1 MPSGSYERKM
11 FDGGATQASLQSGI
25 DDTQLTLT
33 VATGEGAS
41 FPDGSAGKFVIA
53 LGLGT
58 STEEKILVTSR
69 SADLFTLST
78 RGYDDTTGNSHLA
91 GVTVDH
97 VLDASTIDQ
106 ANRFV
111 NLQSNKGD
119 LVAHDGTNAQA
130 VPVGSNDEFLV
141 ADSTQTTGV
150 AYKSASD
157 LNLATTA
164 YVTTAVGDEETAR
177 IAADSA
183 ETTARIAG
191 DAAIAATDIE
201 IELTGDVTGNG
212 TITNLSDVSFAT
224 SIAAN
229 SVGSSEI
236 AANAV
241 GSSEIAD
248 SAVGTDQLV
257 DLSVTTAKIAFN
269 SINAGRIQDGQ
280 IAEQKLETVLQ
291 QKFPAGSIG
300 SLNASGA
307 YTGSALR
314 DSTTITVSSSRL
326 LMFIVNIDSLTPWEL
341 RISGGGTLVRT
352 DKADRVG
359 TFYHGAVRIY
369 PQTTGSTTYEL
380 WNTLNTN
387 GSTAFGSVFI
397 IDLGPG

>member
-1 MPSGSYERKM
+1 MPAGSYERKM
-11 FDGGATQASLQSGI
+11 FDGGATQASLQTGI

-33 VATGEGAS
+33 VAAGEGAS

-58 STEEKILVTSR
+58 ATEEKILVTSR

-177 IAADSA
+177 IAADN
-183 ETTARIAG
+183 TLQTNI
-191 DAAIAATDIE
+191 DNLAATDID
-201 IELTGDVTGNG
+201 ITLTGDVTGTG
-212 TITNLSDVSFAT
+212 TITNLGDVSFAT
-224 SIAAN
+224 
-229 SVGSSEI
+229 V
-236 AANAV
+236 V
-241 GSSEIAD
+241 AD
-248 SAVGTDQLV
+248 
-257 DLSVTTAKIAFN
+257 
-269 SINAGRIQDGQ
+269 
-280 IAEQKLETVLQ
+280 
-291 QKFPAGSIG
+291 
-300 SLNASGA
+300 
-307 YTGSALR
+307 
-314 DSTTITVSSSRL
+314 DSHSHVVS
-326 LMFIVNIDSLTPWEL
+326 NIDSFTDNVQD
-341 RISGGGTLVRT
+341 IVGGMVSGNSETNITVTYQAADGTLDFDVPQQSNLIERFERT
-352 DKADRVG
+352 TNVDTEGTTIHTFTFNSVSNAVYKLSFFSRVQTSGYVEVHVKNASNTILQTFSMTVPSNSNRTPVHGMYVFVG
-359 TFYHGAVRIY
+359 T
-369 PQTTGSTTYEL
+369 GSSMTLKLVYE
-380 WNTLNTN
+380 
-387 GSTAFGSVFI
+387 SVFSSSYLI
-397 IDLGPG
+397 GSSTSPIQALLERV

>member
-1 MPSGSYERKM
+1 MPAGSYERKM

-33 VATGEGAS
+33 VASGEGAS

-58 STEEKILVTSR
+58 ATEEKILVTSR

-130 VPVGSNDEFLV
+130 VPVGTDNDFFV

-150 AYKSASD
+150 AYKSAND

-177 IAADSA
+177 IAADN
-183 ETTARIAG
+183 TLQTNIDNVAG
-191 DAAIAATDIE
+191 TDID
-201 IELTGDVTGNG
+201 ITLTGDVTGSG
-212 TITNLSDVSFAT
+212 TITNLGDVSFAT
-224 SIAAN
+224 SLAANSVNSNEIAAN
-229 SVGSSEI
+229 AVGTSELSDNAVTAAKIAANAVGSSEI

-248 SAVGTDQLV
+248 G
-257 DLSVTTAKIAFN
+257 SVSLAKLDTT
-269 SINAGRIQDGQ
+269 
-280 IAEQKLETVLQ
+280 LQ

-300 SLNASGA
+300 YLSASGA
-307 YTGSALR
+307 YTGSGLR
-314 DSTTITVSSSRL
+314 DSTTITVSSPRL
-326 LMFIVNIDSLTPWEL
+326 LMFIVNIDDATPWEL
-341 RISGGGTLVRT
+341 RLSGGGTLVRT
-352 DKADRVG
+352 DLADRIGV
-359 TFYHGAVRIY
+359 FYHGAVRVY
-369 PQTTGSTTYEL
+369 PQQTGSTTYEL
-380 WNTLNTN
+380 WNQLNTN
-387 GSTAFGSVFI
+387 GVFASGDI
-397 IDLGPG
+397 QIVDLGPA